1 MFGLIV
7 IMLAVAAVLGGSY
20 SWARRRGLLAA
31 EHDEGEK
38 QTERRMPLLTEVVG
52 YLGAILLL
60 AGGVAAISRQWSHI
74 GAWAH
79 VGILAGAAAFFLLAG
94 LSVRRV
100 REPAIQRLT
109 GVLWLL
115 SVLCTAGA
123 AGYVTYDLIFSFT
136 AADNNAGAVT
146 VLGVGL
152 ATSAYAAVLWLIRR
166 RALQAAAMFG
176 GLITLICGV
185 IATAAAGGRAANGAS
200 LAYALALW
208 GFGLAWAALGWR
220 RRIEP
225 MWAAVPLGTMLAL
238 IAPAMGTGRHGWLY
252 VIAILTAGAAMAVS
266 VPLRNTVLLGLGA
279 VAMFGYVT
287 AVVVRYFGQSLGV
300 PAALSIA
307 GALIIVLAVATA
319 RLMRATQPGEPPAP
333 ATDEPDQAP
342 GTAHT
347 KEPRAERLPWRDLPK
362 AS

>member
-7 IMLAVAAVLGGSY
+7 IMLAMAVVLGGSY

-31 EHDEGEK
+31 GHDEGEK
-38 QTERRMPLLTEVVG
+38 QPERRMSLLTEVVG

-109 GVLWLL
+109 GVMWLL
-115 SVLCTAGA
+115 SVICTAGA

-152 ATSAYAAVLWLIRR
+152 ATAAYAAVLWLIRR

-185 IATAAAGGRAANGAS
+185 IATATVGRAPNGAS

-208 GFGLAWAALGWR
+208 GFGLAWAVLGWR

-225 MWAAVPLGTMLAL
+225 MWAAMPLGIMLAL
-238 IAPAMGTGRHGWLY
+238 IAPALGTGRHGWLY
-252 VIAILTAGAAMAVS
+252 VIAIITAGAAMAVS
-266 VPLRNTVLLGLGA
+266 GPLRNTVLLGLGT

-287 AVVVRYFGQSLGV
+287 GVVVRYFGQSLGV

-319 RLMRATQPGEPPAP
+319 RLMRAAQPGEPPAP
-333 ATDEPDQAP
+333 GTEEPDQAP
-342 GTAHT
+342 GTAQLT
-347 KEPRAERLPWRDLPK
+347 EPRAETLPRRDLPR

>member
-1 MFGLIV
+1 
-7 IMLAVAAVLGGSY
+7 
-20 SWARRRGLLAA
+20 
-31 EHDEGEK
+31 
-38 QTERRMPLLTEVVG
+38 
-52 YLGAILLL
+52 
-60 AGGVAAISRQWSHI
+60 
-74 GAWAH
+74 
-79 VGILAGAAAFFLLAG
+79 
-94 LSVRRV
+94 VRRV

-109 GVLWLL
+109 GVMWLL
-115 SVLCTAGA
+115 SVMCTAGA

-136 AADNNAGAVT
+136 GAENNAGAVT

-152 ATSAYAAVLWLIRR
+152 ATSAYAAVLWLVRR

-176 GLITLICGV
+176 GLITLICGF
-185 IATAAAGGRAANGAS
+185 IATATAGRAPNGAS

-208 GFGLAWAALGWR
+208 GFGLAWAVLGWR

-238 IAPAMGTGRHGWLY
+238 IAPALGTGRHGWLY
-252 VIAILTAGAAMAVS
+252 VIAIITAGAAMAVS

-279 VAMFGYVT
+279 VAMFGYIT
-287 AVVVRYFGQSLGV
+287 AVVGSYFGQSLGV

-319 RLMRATQPGEPPAP
+319 RLMRVSQPGEAPAP
-333 ATDEPDQAP
+333 GTDEPDQVP
-342 GTAHT
+342 VSDGTTEPHT
-347 KEPRAERLPWRDLPK
+347 GRPLRRDMRK

>member
-7 IMLAVAAVLGGSY
+7 IMLAMAVVLGGSY

-31 EHDEGEK
+31 GHDEGEK
-38 QTERRMPLLTEVVG
+38 QPERRMSLLTEVVG

-109 GVLWLL
+109 GVMWLL
-115 SVLCTAGA
+115 SVICTAGA

-152 ATSAYAAVLWLIRR
+152 ATAAYAAVLWLIRR

-185 IATAAAGGRAANGAS
+185 IATATVGRAPNGAS

-208 GFGLAWAALGWR
+208 GFGLAWAVLGWR

-225 MWAAVPLGTMLAL
+225 MWAAMPLGIMLAL
-238 IAPAMGTGRHGWLY
+238 IAPALGTGRHGWLY
-252 VIAILTAGAAMAVS
+252 VIAIITAGAAMAVS
-266 VPLRNTVLLGLGA
+266 VPLRNTVLLGLGT

-287 AVVVRYFGQSLGV
+287 GVVVRYFGQSLGV

-319 RLMRATQPGEPPAP
+319 RLMRAAQPGEPPAP
-333 ATDEPDQAP
+333 GTEEPDQAL
-342 GTAHT
+342 GTAQLT
-347 KEPRAERLPWRDLPK
+347 EPRAETLPRRDLPR